1 MSKKIYDKGQV
12 QSIYWDAPHS
22 WEWQGQVEKVNSIC
36 KFFQNKM
43 SILLSPYQNVAVDK
57 QLVKWKHRSGI
68 RQYIAT
74 KPVKFGVKLWVLADS
89 KIATLLILT
98 FIFWKTNQ
106 TYKYGLGYG
115 VLMKLA
121 QPLINQ
127 GYRIFF
133 DNFYMPV
140 KLLNDLFILNTP
152 SCGTVTENRKGFPNS
167 MKNRKIWAKKK
178 TKGKWDGFE
187 KISVWCYSGSITKL

>member
-22 WEWQGQVEKVNSIC
+22 RSCHWEWQGQVEKVNSIC

-98 FIFWKTNQ
+98 FIFW
-106 TYKYGLGYG
+106 
-115 VLMKLA
+115 
-121 QPLINQ
+121 Q

-140 KLLNDLFILNTP
+140 KLVNDLFNLNTP
-152 SCGTVTENRKGFPNS
+152 SCGTVTEDRKGFPNS

-187 KISVWCYSGSITKL
+187 KISV